1 MVNNLLPVPRIE
13 RNRIELICC
22 CCSCSFVF
30 SLIWTIN
37 ISHVKFIQP
46 ADSTLC
52 MTSDTG
58 VIPILFILLYL
69 SFLYRRSSLPIIVF
83 SLSRFCA
90 CVCVSRNTEK
100 RMLVPF
106 GRYHFFCVIQLAYT
120 GSPLV
125 SVSLALS
132 LLLIFLFH
140 FNILTRTRSLHSTH
154 THTCRHSH
162 PRFGVQ
168 NMR

>member
-69 SFLYRRSSLPIIVF
+69 F
-83 SLSRFCA
+83 SLSSLVSPDHCVFSKSLL
-90 CVCVSRNTEK
+90 CVCMRVQKHRKTYA
-100 RMLVPF
+100 RP
-106 GRYHFFCVIQLAYT
+106 IWT
-120 GSPLV
+120 
-125 SVSLALS
+125 VSLFFASYNWHIQGHPWSLCLLLS
-132 LLLIFLFH
+132 L
-140 FNILTRTRSLHSTH
+140 SY
-154 THTCRHSH
+154 
-162 PRFGVQ
+162 
-168 NMR
+168 

>member
-1 MVNNLLPVPRIE
+1 MLNNLLPVPRIE

-106 GRYHFFCVIQLAYT
+106 GRYHFFLRHTTGIYRVTPGLCVSCSL
-120 GSPLV
+120 SPTDI
-125 SVSLALS
+125 SVS
-132 LLLIFLFH
+132 FQH
-140 FNILTRTRSLHSTH
+140 TNTH
-154 THTCRHSH
+154 TLS
-162 PRFGVQ
+162 P
-168 NMR
+168 